1 MARYTQA
8 MSETGRL
15 HSMANPSVRVEPEP
29 SAVVSRLAERDDGP
43 GGSGRFDW
51 VMVAL
56 GFWLLGGLYLDG
68 WAHIHVPELETFFTP
83 WHAVLYSGFLASA
96 VALAATFWRNVR
108 RGASWSTALPVGYGL
123 SFIGVFIFLVAGVAD
138 MLWHAAFGIE
148 AGVEGLISPSHLVL
162 ALGGGLIV
170 TGPLRAGL
178 HGPPPAGQSWISR
191 MPMVGSLTLLL
202 SLFTFFTEYASPY
215 GTTWVTQAPAAG
227 NDGAAFLYQSV
238 GLAGFLVQPAVL
250 MGLVLFVLR
259 SRPLPPGSLTL
270 LLTVNVTLMAIIHD
284 VYLDTGPYPLIGA
297 AVLAGLISDA
307 VLWWLRPSPARIR
320 AFRTVAFAI
329 PALQYL
335 LYFVAIMLWA
345 RVTWSVHLWTG
356 AIAIAGGV
364 GWLVSYLVVAPP
376 RITESALGRRA

>member
-1 MARYTQA
+1 MASR
-8 MSETGRL
+8 
-15 HSMANPSVRVEPEP
+15 SVTVLPESTEGMLEPP
-29 SAVVSRLAERDDGP
+29 RRGAQPR
-43 GGSGRFDW
+43 GGVRFDW
-51 VMVAL
+51 LMVAL
-56 GFWLLGGLYLDG
+56 GAWLLGGLYLDG

-83 WHAVLYSGFLASA
+83 WHAVLYSGFLAGA
-96 VALAATFWRNVR
+96 GALAAVFYRNTR

-123 SFIGVFIFLVAGVAD
+123 CFVGVFIFLVAGVAD
-138 MLWHAAFGIE
+138 MLWHVVFGIE
-148 AGVEGLISPSHLVL
+148 DGIEGLISPSHLAL
-162 ALGGGLIV
+162 AVGGGLMV

-178 HGPPPAGQSWISR
+178 HGPPPSGQGWIAR
-191 MPMVGSLTLLL
+191 MPMVASLTLFL
-202 SLFTFFTEYASPY
+202 SLITFFTEYASPY
-215 GTTWVTQAPAAG
+215 GTTWVTQPSAAG
-227 NDGAAFLYQSV
+227 NKGAAFLYQSV

-259 SRPLPPGSLTL
+259 SRPLPLGSLAVML
-270 LLTVNVTLMAIIHD
+270 SVNVALMAIIHD
-284 VYLDTGPYPLIGA
+284 KYLDTGPYPLIGA
-297 AVLAGLISDA
+297 AVLAGLIGDA

-320 AFRTVAFAI
+320 AFRAVAFAI

-376 RITESALGRRA
+376 RIAEPDLNRSA